1 MSHDVQFAT
10 RLRLA
15 RIAKGWTQTE
25 LADRCGL
32 QAGEI
37 NHYEA
42 GRRLPS
48 FENLRVLIIAL
59 GADAN
64 QLLGIPR

>member
-1 MSHDVQFAT
+1 MKRENQFGT

-15 RIAKGWTQTE
+15 RIAKGWTQGE
-25 LADRCGL
+25 LADKCGL

-42 GRRLPS
+42 GRRTPG
-48 FENLRVLIIAL
+48 FENLRAVIIAL
-59 GADAN
+59 DVDAN
-64 QLLGIPR
+64 AILYIRQ